1 MKNRFLALLV
11 IVAFVFVSSCQSVP
25 TVPEEHKGAA
35 TGAGVGAAAGA
46 VLGGVLGRDASSA
59 VIGGLIGALVG
70 GAIGHY
76 YYDQKR
82 TGTETANQYGYDPSK
97 GPMLKIEDV
106 AVTPQIVSAGGT
118 VDMKMTYAVLT
129 PAAGTKLAL
138 TEKREIRHNGALV
151 GNPEV
156 SVTRDAG
163 TYTANIPLTLPA
175 DAKKGL
181 YIVTYTVKSD
191 KTSDEMQSSFTVK

>member
-1 MKNRFLALLV
+1 MRNRFLALLV
-11 IVAFVFVSSCQSVP
+11 IVAFVFVSSCQSMP

-46 VLGGVLGRDASSA
+46 VLGAVVGKDATSA
-59 VIGGLIGALVG
+59 VVGGLIGALVG
-70 GAIGHY
+70 GAIGYY

-82 TGTETANQYGYDPSK
+82 TGTETANKYNYDPSK

-106 AVTPQIVSAGGT
+106 AVTPQTVSAGGT

-129 PAAGTKLAL
+129 PAADTKLEL
-138 TEKREIRHNGALV
+138 TEKREIRHDGALV

-156 SVTRDAG
+156 RVTRAAG
-163 TYTANIPLTLPA
+163 TYTASIPLTLPA

-181 YIVTYTVKSD
+181 YLVTYTVKSD
-191 KTSDEMQSSFTVK
+191 KTSDEIQSSFTVK